1 MFKRILFPTD
11 FSSDRNQ
18 ALHHALATL
27 DVDVDE
33 VIVQHVVNNFFGP
46 HAHWASLFDV
56 HELQKEMDFHVETEI
71 AGALDESARK
81 AVRFRPVIVQ
91 GKPAEEICRLA
102 TQEMVDLIV
111 MGSTMGVAT
120 MKVARAAARPL
131 LAIPVRGGVR
141 SSAGDGSTGPSPSA
155 PILVAT
161 DFSRQAKKVTD
172 FAFEMK
178 TLANRPLRLAYAIKT
193 PAGLSRLLREDQ
205 VAASLEKSRQW
216 AETQARSVIPHEFI
230 NDPSVGVEVGLGA
243 TSDFILKTA
252 NELGPSIIV
261 MGAKEYGPVEQ
272 RFYGTTLDK
281 VLKNTRHPVLT
292 LKL

>member
-27 DVDVDE
+27 DVAVEE

-71 AGALDESARK
+71 AGALDDATRQ
-81 AVRFRPVIVQ
+81 AVSFRPVIVQ
-91 GKPAEEICRLA
+91 GKPAEEICKLA
-102 TQEMVDLIV
+102 HQEMVDLIV

-131 LAIPVRGGVR
+131 LAIPVRGG
-141 SSAGDGSTGPSPSA
+141 AQPGGDGSSGSSPAA

-178 TLANRPLRLAYAIKT
+178 KLADRPIRLAYAVKT
-193 PAGLSRLLREDQ
+193 PAGLHRLLREEQ
-205 VAASLEKSRQW
+205 VEASLAKSRQW
-216 AETQARSVIPHEFI
+216 AETRARSIIPHEFI
-230 NDPSVGVEVGLGA
+230 NDPSVGVHVGLGA
-243 TSDFILKTA
+243 TSDFILNTA
-252 NELGPSIIV
+252 AEIDPSVIV

-272 RFYGTTLDK
+272 RFYGTTVDK